1 MILFSAL
8 FIPLV
13 RCADAQGNISDA
25 ISKTVND
32 VLSNSMGGGFQE
44 IIDKLQN
51 SSTSD
56 AKPSDFL
63 DIKPSTIQ
71 IIEPSNP
78 QKGNDSVQY
87 TDTSK
92 GNDSVQYTDTSK
104 GNDSVQYTD
113 TSKGNDSVQYTDP
126 SRSSGLLEP
135 QNVDSKPNF
144 TSPNEN
150 IVPTGN
156 GTVTNNSQFK
166 PVTNEVTNKA
176 EQFGLGQLFNTFK
189 QFFP

>member
-1 MILFSAL
+1 MILFSVL
-8 FIPLV
+8 SIPLV
-13 RCADAQGNISDA
+13 RCADAQGNVSDA

-51 SSTSD
+51 SSTSN

-78 QKGNDSVQY
+78 
-87 TDTSK
+87 
-92 GNDSVQYTDTSK
+92 SK